1 MQRILPSVNEKWWFK
16 NFRERRKI
24 IYFIKKKTESMEEVK
39 DVQKNKPLAGFILSL
54 IAGILILF
62 GGIMIFFVP
71 GIIQS
76 IPESIPEGAMT
87 EEEIEEMEEGIS
99 IAISTLDEILI
110 PLAIIGLISG
120 ILIIS
125 GAVLG
130 YQGKNM
136 LGGLLVLIPSVF
148 YIPAIVG
155 IIGVIGGALIIWRLE
170 KR

>member
-1 MQRILPSVNEKWWFK
+1 MGEI
-16 NFRERRKI
+16 
-24 IYFIKKKTESMEEVK
+24 K
-39 DVQKNKPLAGFILSL
+39 DVRNERPLAGFILSL

-99 IAISTLDEILI
+99 IAVSTLDEILI
-110 PLAIIGLISG
+110 PLAILGLISG

-136 LGGLLVLIPSVF
+136 LGGLLVLIPSVLH
-148 YIPAIVG
+148 IPAIVG
-155 IIGVIGGALIIWRLE
+155 IIGVIGGALIIWRVE